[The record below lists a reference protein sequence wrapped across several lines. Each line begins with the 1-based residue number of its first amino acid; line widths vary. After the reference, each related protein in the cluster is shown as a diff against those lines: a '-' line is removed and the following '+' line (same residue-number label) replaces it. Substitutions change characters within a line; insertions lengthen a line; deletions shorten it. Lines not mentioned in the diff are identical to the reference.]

1 MKRSSAAILC
11 VVFFAVAY
19 GAEHNKKNDPTQIG
33 NRDVGKGVNFYSLQ
47 KEMALGR
54 QLAQEVQRQAKMVDD
69 PLIAEFVNR
78 LGQNLARNSDA
89 KVPFTFHVVDAPAL
103 NAFALPGGYV
113 FVNAGLIEIA
123 DDEDELAGAM
133 AHEIAHVAARH
144 MTRQATK
151 SQLVKLAA
159 APLGAVL
166 GGWTGYAATQ
176 AAGVA
181 IPMTF
186 LSFGRKDEAE
196 ADYLGVQY
204 AYAAGYD
211 PTGVISIFEK
221 MESLERKQ
229 PGAVSKAFSSHPQDA
244 DRISQTQREIQEILP
259 AKADYVVTTSEY
271 RDIRKRLIDL
281 RAARENLDGGSQPRL
296 RAVPG
301 GEMPGQAGDSED
313 RPSVKR
319 RDILE

>member
-1 MKRSSAAILC
+1 MKRFAAILC
-11 VVFFAVAY
+11 VVVLAAAY
-19 GAEHNKKNDPTQIG
+19 GADPKNKKSDPSQIG
-33 NRDVGKGVNFYSLQ
+33 NRGVGKGVNFYSQ
-47 KEMALGR
+47 EKEMAMGR

-78 LGQNLARNSDA
+78 LGQNLARHSDA
-89 KVPFTFHVVDAPAL
+89 KVPFTFYVIDDAAL

-151 SQLVKLAA
+151 FQMAKLAA
-159 APLGAVL
+159 APLGSIVG
-166 GGWTGYAATQ
+166 GGWTGYAAAQ
-176 AAGVA
+176 AANLG

-186 LSFGRKDEAE
+186 LSFGRQDEAE

-211 PTGVISIFEK
+211 PSGVISIFEK
-221 MESLERKQ
+221 LESLERKQ
-229 PGAVSKAFSSHPQDA
+229 PGAVSKVFSSHPQDA
-244 DRISQTQREIQEILP
+244 DRIGKTEREIQEILP

-271 RDIRKRLIDL
+271 RDIRKRLTDL
-281 RAARENLDGGSQPRL
+281 RAAREVVTPETSPVLKRLDLTQ
-296 RAVPG
+296 
-301 GEMPGQAGDSED
+301 
-313 RPSVKR
+313 
-319 RDILE
+319 

>member
-1 MKRSSAAILC
+1 
-11 VVFFAVAY
+11 
-19 GAEHNKKNDPTQIG
+19 
-33 NRDVGKGVNFYSLQ
+33 
-47 KEMALGR
+47 MAR
-54 QLAQEVQRQAKMVDD
+54 H
-69 PLIAEFVNR
+69 
-78 LGQNLARNSDA
+78 SDA
-89 KVPFTFHVVDAPAL
+89 KVPFTFYMVDSSAL
-103 NAFALPGGYV
+103 NAFALPGGYI

-151 SQLVKLAA
+151 SRIARMGV

-166 GGWTGYAATQ
+166 GGWTGYAASQ

-221 MESLERKQ
+221 LESLERKQ
-229 PGAVSKAFSSHPQDA
+229 PGAVSKAFASHPQDA
-244 DRISQTQREIQEILP
+244 DRIGRTEREIQEILP
-259 AKADYVVTTSEY
+259 AKATYVVTTSQY
-271 RDIRKRLIDL
+271 GDIRQRLIDL
-281 RAARENLDGGSQPRL
+281 RAARENPEASGQPRL
-296 RAVPG
+296 RAI
-301 GEMPGQAGDSED
+301 Q
-313 RPSVKR
+313 R
-319 RDILE
+319 RDLLP